1 MSRTLAKPLISR
13 RYTSKLFLARFLALI
28 CCASIAVVCVDA
40 AKEAR
45 AQDCE
50 SMSGPART
58 DCFIG
63 RSRIYGQQSGIAA
76 SAARVRTGEAY
87 LRAVTGGGVAPKPH
101 KVKPKPKLPLE

>member
-1 MSRTLAKPLISR
+1 MPRVLAKPPILKR
-13 RYTSKLFLARFLALI
+13 PFSKPVLVLI
-28 CCASIAVVCVDA
+28 CCAPIAVGCFA
-40 AKEAR
+40 PANEAR

-76 SAARVRTGEAY
+76 SSARVRTGEEY
-87 LRAVTGGGVAPKPH
+87 LRAVTGGTYQPKPR
-101 KVKPKPKLPLE
+101 KKPKPKLHVE

>member
-1 MSRTLAKPLISR
+1 MPRTLAKPLISR
-13 RYTSKLFLARFLALI
+13 RHTSKLFLARFLALI
-28 CCASIAVVCVDA
+28 CCASIAVMCVDA
-40 AKEAR
+40 AKESR

-87 LRAVTGGGVAPKPH
+87 LRAVTGGAPKPH